1 MRSIRLHVLPAAL
14 LLLAASAAPAHADL
28 TAFLGAQGNP
38 STRLTRG
45 VSAGSGFL
53 VIGFEGEY
61 AQASGEDDCSALL
74 GSPCAPSVRTVMFN
88 GLVQTPKG
96 IIPGTQLYA
105 TIGGGYYRVRY
116 ETLDVQKEGFG
127 TNLGGGAKISL
138 VGPLRLRLD
147 YRIFQL
153 TDEFEASTGGIGFD
167 KTSHRF
173 YAGANIDF

>member
-1 MRSIRLHVLPAAL
+1 MRSIRLHALPAAL
-14 LLLAASAAPAHADL
+14 LIVAASAVPAHADL
-28 TAFLGAQGNP
+28 TAFLGGQGNP

-45 VSAGSGFL
+45 VSLGSGFL

-61 AQASGEDDCSALL
+61 AQAGGDDECAPIP
-74 GSPCAPSVRTVMFN
+74 GTTCAPSVRTFMFN

-116 ETLDVQKEGFG
+116 ETLDIQDTGFG
-127 TNLGGGAKISL
+127 TNIGGGAKISL

-153 TDEFEASTGGIGFD
+153 TDEFEASTGGVGFD